1 MNMQTIDNLRATVR
15 KLKPT
20 GSDGFEGLMAA
31 VLTDLTKRTFAL
43 ASSGAQRG
51 KDGQSALDDGAI
63 SFEGKLYEDKV
74 AKDQI
79 LSKITE
85 IAVDEEG
92 QTELW
97 ILASTGPV
105 STQHINIARK
115 AGRKLGLA
123 VKVLAW
129 PTTGLSEFATLM
141 AIAPAVSAEFLS
153 DKTGTSKS
161 DVVAQLES
169 VRMHPQFA
177 ARSTELLT
185 ELQQPSLAPAYAL
198 TENIAWLS
206 NAFSSKR
213 RARSVFGQPL
223 SPEDGSIPGILDRPA
238 LRAKL
243 AAAMFSKPDGSITAI
258 LGADGNGKSWV
269 FAQAW
274 ARQTT
279 KPLTIVIV
287 PDDVKTPFSIESLE
301 ELLIAKLITQ
311 TGEPPNETS
320 VARWR
325 THFERWRRNKD
336 TESPRLVVF
345 VDGLNQRAVVNWPR
359 FIDAASQLV
368 AEIGGR
374 LVISCRHFFYKD
386 NLEGRLVSQVVQCD
400 VPEWNDEELES
411 LLVPRG
417 TSIQKLNAS
426 VVRSLRNPRI
436 FGVAAELLKGKEIDQ
451 FGELSV
457 NRLLFEHIRTGVVSD
472 STAISPTQFVVDIR
486 AHADRIIARLQEH
499 QDADLTV
506 FNRPNILT
514 AGQTNQTV
522 ADQFVVTSAGRFF
535 EILEDD
541 PGKYMLKDDGLSLA
555 LGLSLVNSA
564 RTALRQGHNVDEALS
579 NILDPIAAL
588 DRTGDV
594 LIGAILAAVLEKA
607 PAEVI
612 APLVRSFIALQNLD
626 ASRYDEFQALLKY
639 NPGPFLV
646 ALEDS
651 ALTENVSSNLSWL
664 IQAVSDTRGTP
675 ACAADLKAAIRRWL
689 SMYSPAPERLTMG
702 PRSGTHEEEWKKER
716 AKREGEIAAKLTE
729 FSQPERDLLATLI
742 LQERGDYSRLNNLA
756 FQFLARQPLAEY
768 ATCFRNWAFAAA
780 FNGGYRDHRDEFNHL
795 LQFNLADWEATR
807 LAVVEAANIFHTPS
821 TSRTGQWALVYLLNA
836 TADNDD
842 AKAAQELAEELT
854 KDRERFA
861 GWRLIEKYSATDPCD
876 PASTQPANI
885 DATTHK
891 YAAIDVS
898 TLRRHMGRN
907 TDDHFFDMARPGL
920 ARFKPDAAVGTT
932 RRFATQILTRPASEF
947 RLAAFLLENH
957 TVVLEPGIAPLYVA
971 KAAEIASEAL
981 EEGDKNNE
989 KYIAAQYALLIAFP
1003 HMSGD
1008 AQFDA
1013 LIAHPKDQTFLV
1025 ALGDLFLPC
1034 DPQKMEATLEKAVG
1048 DCDELV
1054 QFRVLAFAEHSQT
1067 ALTSRMKE
1075 LVAGLL
1081 GASHAHVRLSA
1092 LGLIRSTNDPDLLV
1106 ALVNSNWSAAGLD
1119 SVSNKVEVLHG
1130 SEALVLATAK
1140 GHLSIESCLE
1150 RIELSTYQMFA
1161 TLLGPEAALAV
1172 ADRLHTAIRRAA
1184 DFKVEGNL
1192 PDMEQCLEGR
1202 HWPSIVEAS
1211 DKPSRADQT
1220 METQFKSLADTG
1232 DAWYERQ
1239 KRNQEAADRFEREL
1253 SKAGA
1258 KLIIQSVTSSLIDE
1272 INKADPA
1279 IIDRWHSFFMGL
1291 DKKALNN
1298 VHNIASIVAQ
1308 TISTRD
1314 ATAGLKLFERLSPG
1328 NPYVRVTFGRD
1339 HLGLDAV
1346 SAWSAAESTEMKA
1359 LRFGRLDGR
1368 ANDHDLTMEILAAIR
1383 AERKDELREYVVDR
1397 RSRKEPAHRARAV
1410 MVAGLCPAEDWA
1422 LETIEQFKDTHGFL
1436 KHAYDAAK
1444 YAMDRHQWSKHRSNL
1459 MGASTEPI
1467 DLWRYSV
1474 LLCKIVDGRFKSSDV
1489 EGAMASPLIERFGT
1503 TLNPAIRHRIN
1514 KWKNK
1519 RDSKLFGMSA
1529 PDKIFLPS

>member
-1 MNMQTIDNLRATVR
+1 MNMQTIDDLRATVR

-20 GSDGFEGLMAA
+20 GPDGFEGLMAA

-43 ASSGAQRG
+43 ASSGSQRG

-63 SFEGKLYEDKV
+63 SFEGKLYEDAV

-79 LSKITE
+79 LSKIAE
-85 IAVDEEG
+85 LAVDEEG

-105 STQHINIARK
+105 STQHINTARR
-115 AGRKLGLA
+115 AGRKLGFTVL
-123 VKVLAW
+123 VLAW
-129 PTTGLSEFATLM
+129 PTTGLSEFATLLAM
-141 AIAPAVSAEFLS
+141 APAVSSDFLS
-153 DKTGTSKS
+153 AKTGASKS

-169 VRMHPQFA
+169 VRTHPQFA
-177 ARSTELLT
+177 ARSAEMLT

-198 TENIAWLS
+198 IDNITWLS
-206 NAFSSKR
+206 AAFSSKG

-223 SPEDGSIPGILDRPA
+223 APEDGSIPGILDRPI
-238 LRAKL
+238 LRNKL
-243 AAAMFSKPDGSITAI
+243 AAAIFSKPDGSITAI

-269 FAQAW
+269 FAQTW
-274 ARQTT
+274 AHRAT

-287 PDDVKTPFSIESLE
+287 PDDVKTPSSLESVE

-311 TGEPPNETS
+311 TGETPSEATI
-320 VARWR
+320 ARWR
-325 THFERWRRNKD
+325 SHFERWRRNKK
-336 TESPRLVVF
+336 TETPRLVVF

-359 FIDAASQLV
+359 FIDAASELV

-417 TSIQKLNAS
+417 TSIQKLNAG

-436 FGVAAELLKGKEIDQ
+436 FGVAAELLKGKKIDQ

-472 STAISPTQFVVDIR
+472 SIAVSPAQFVVDIR
-486 AHADRIIARLQEH
+486 AHADRIIQRLQEH

-506 FNRPNILT
+506 FNQPNILT
-514 AGQTNQTV
+514 SNQSNQTV
-522 ADQFVVTSAGRFF
+522 ADQFVITSAGRFF
-535 EILEDD
+535 EVLEDD

-564 RTALRQGHNVDEALS
+564 RTALRQGKNVDEALS

-594 LIGAILAAVLEKA
+594 LIGAILAAVLERA

-639 NPGPFLV
+639 NPAPFIV

-664 IQAVSDTRGTP
+664 IQAVSDTRETA
-675 ACAADLKAAIRRWL
+675 ACAAALKAAILRWL
-689 SMYSPAPERLTMG
+689 SMYSPAPERMTMG
-702 PRSGTHEEEWKKER
+702 PRSGTHEDEWKKQR
-716 AKREGEIAAKLTE
+716 AKREAEIAASLAA
-729 FSQPERDLLATLI
+729 FSQTERDLLATLV
-742 LQERGDYSRLNNLA
+742 LQERGDYSRLSKLA

-780 FNGGYRDHRDEFNHL
+780 FNGGYRDHRDEFNDL

-807 LAVVEAANIFHTPS
+807 LAILKEASIFRAPN
-821 TSRTGQWALVYLLNA
+821 TSKTGQWALVYFLAA
-836 TADNDD
+836 TADSDD

-854 KDRERFA
+854 KDREQFP
-861 GWRLIEKYSATDPCD
+861 GWRLIENYSATDPCD
-876 PASTQPANI
+876 PASVQPANI
-885 DATTHK
+885 DATAQK
-891 YAAIDVS
+891 YEAIDVS
-898 TLRRHMGRN
+898 ALRRHMGQN

-920 ARFKPDAAVGTT
+920 ARFKPDAAVVTT
-932 RRFATQILTRPASEF
+932 RRFATQILTRSASEF
-947 RLAAFLLENH
+947 RLAAFKLESH
-957 TVVLEPGIAPLYVA
+957 TVVLEPNIAPLYVA
-971 KAAEIASEAL
+971 KAAEIAAEAL
-981 EEGDKNNE
+981 KGEDKHHE

-1013 LIAHPKDQTFLV
+1013 LIAHPKEKTFLMSL
-1025 ALGDLFLPC
+1025 ANLFLPC
-1034 DPQKMEATLEKAVG
+1034 DPRKMEATLETAVKDG
-1048 DCDELV
+1048 DEV
-1054 QFRVLAFAEHSQT
+1054 TQFRVLAFAEHSRT
-1067 ALTSRMKE
+1067 ILTPQMKK
-1075 LVAGLL
+1075 LVIGLS
-1081 GASHAHVRLSA
+1081 GADHEHVRLSA
-1092 LGLIRSTNDPDLLV
+1092 LGLIRAVEDPELLV
-1106 ALVNSNWSAAGLD
+1106 ALVGSNWSAANLD
-1119 SVSNKVEVLHG
+1119 SVSNRVEILHG
-1130 SEALVLATAK
+1130 SQALVLAADK
-1140 GHLSIESCLE
+1140 GFLSIESCLE
-1150 RIELSTYQMFA
+1150 RIDLSTYQMLA

-1172 ADRLHTAIRRAA
+1172 ADRLNTAIRRAA
-1184 DFKVEGNL
+1184 DFKVGGNL
-1192 PDMEQCLEGR
+1192 PNMEQRLEGR
-1202 HWPSIVEAS
+1202 HWPSTVEVS
-1211 DKPSRADQT
+1211 DKPTPADQT
-1220 METQFKSLADTG
+1220 MEAQFKSLADTG

-1258 KLIIQSVTSSLIDE
+1258 QLIVQSVTATLMDE
-1272 INKADPA
+1272 IDNADST
-1279 IIDRWHSFFMGL
+1279 IIDRWHSYFMSL
-1291 DKKALNN
+1291 DQTALNN
-1298 VHNIASIVAQ
+1298 VHNIASVVAQ
-1308 TISTRD
+1308 TISTRNT
-1314 ATAGLKLFERLSPG
+1314 TAGLSLFERLSVG
-1328 NPYVRVTFGRD
+1328 DPYVRVTFGQH

-1346 SAWSAAESTEMKA
+1346 SVWSSADSTEMKA
-1359 LRFGRLDGR
+1359 LRFGRLDGKG
-1368 ANDHDLTMEILAAIR
+1368 NDHDLAMEVLAAIR
-1383 AERKDELREYVVDR
+1383 AGHEDELREYVVDR
-1397 RSRKEPAHRARAV
+1397 RGRKEPAHRARAV

-1422 LETIEQFKDTHGFL
+1422 LETIGLFKDTHGFL
-1436 KHAYDAAK
+1436 KQAYDAAK
-1444 YAMDRHQWSKHRSNL
+1444 YAMDRYQWSKHWSAL
-1459 MGASTEPI
+1459 MGASTDPV

-1474 LLCKIVDGRFKSSDV
+1474 LLCKIVDGRFKSLDV
-1489 EGAMASPLIERFGT
+1489 KGTTASPLIERFGT
-1503 TLNPAIRHRIN
+1503 TLSPAIRDRID